1 MVNCRQ
7 GLCCLFDLFADVI
20 VVGLGSSIE
29 VFVARSWW

>member
-7 GLCCLFDLFADVI
+7 GLCCLFDLFADTI